1 MKLRK
6 IMLLAAVQ
14 ALGVLPA
21 SFPLPLIS
29 NILLWVTAALTV
41 VSGVI
46 YLMRSTKIITFT
58 K

>member
-1 MKLRK
+1 
-6 IMLLAAVQ
+6 MLLAAVQ